1 MKNFIENEEIISL
14 PEDSLKIESIYGE
27 NNYENEKILKKSRKK
42 ADLIENIKIDTLQL
56 AREKEEKEKLK
67 KKKLNEI
74 QNKLE
79 KITKESESNSYVKS
93 KLKVNFN
100 EPEIIKKDVDSGD
113 EERILPDEDKI
124 KIKERMAT
132 FKLRLYDKLDLKM
145 VLEYWIEKRAMLKK
159 NKSMKIIPKITTEKV
174 KNSEKEEN
182 KINNST
188 TTNVKYEFKKPNK
201 EILKIIPFCSNIFN
215 IEKKES

>member
-14 PEDSLKIESIYGE
+14 PEDTLKIESIYGE

-42 ADLIENIKIDTLQL
+42 ADIIENIKIDTIQL

-79 KITKESESNSYVKS
+79 KITKESESNTYVKS